1 MDEPRSVLRPAVEPA
16 LEFSDSDLFWQEHW
30 KKLAWGLAAL
40 VVLILAVGAWKFWSA
55 SRLAAAEA
63 LYATAGDAASWREVV
78 ERFPGTVP
86 AGNARVQLAES
97 LRAGGDVA
105 AAAAELEGFLQSQPQ
120 HPLAGAAWLTLG
132 ELRQMQGQNNG
143 ALEAYRVASSD
154 FSTSYAAPLALL
166 AEAKLLEQMGSPGE
180 ARAVLESVGSLH
192 GDTPAALIAAG
203 ELARMRPPEPP
214 TPAGPVAP

>member
-1 MDEPRSVLRPAVEPA
+1 MDEPRSVLRPALEPT

-30 KKLAWGLAAL
+30 KKFAWGLVAL
-40 VVLILAVGAWKFWSA
+40 VAIILAVGVWKFWSA
-55 SRLAAAEA
+55 RHLAAAEA
-63 LYATAGDAASWREVV
+63 FYATAGDAAAWREVA
-78 ERFPGTVP
+78 EKFPGTIP
-86 AGNARVQLAES
+86 AGNAQLQLAES
-97 LRAGGDVA
+97 LRAGGDA
-105 AAAAELEGFLQSQPQ
+105 PAAAAELEAFLRSQPQ

-154 FSTSYAAPLALL
+154 FSASYAAPLALL

-192 GDTPAALIAAG
+192 GDTPAAMIAAG
-203 ELARMRPPEPP
+203 ELARLRPPA
-214 TPAGPVAP
+214 PAAP